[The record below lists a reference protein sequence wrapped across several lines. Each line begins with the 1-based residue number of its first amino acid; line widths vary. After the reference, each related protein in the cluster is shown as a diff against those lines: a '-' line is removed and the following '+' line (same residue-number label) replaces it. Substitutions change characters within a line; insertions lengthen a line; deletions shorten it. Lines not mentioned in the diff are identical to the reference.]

1 MKFRI
6 VIEPNELT
14 IITEN
19 GGIACTREAEGDVGE
34 PRVATTDYYQ
44 NYINSCSPATL
55 FDELA
60 EGEME
65 FKDWA
70 TEEFNSCEV
79 IKDAL
84 NWLSPETSSWK
95 LCNDLFLD
103 FFPKENSVKSSFAPV
118 DFLKQ
123 IHDIDAFDLVTLLL
137 ENPKILQNNYLL
149 AVLKAK
155 NHAWITGDDMADC
168 NDAQAL
174 NPNLGKF

>member
-6 VIEPNELT
+6 VIEADELT

-70 TEEFNSCEV
+70 TEEYNNWVV
-79 IKDAL
+79 IQDAL
-84 NWLSPETSSWK
+84 EWLSPDTTWEI
-95 LCNDLFLD
+95 CDDLFLD
-103 FFPKENSVKSSFAPV
+103 YFPKEYLSPKESLIREIANACESLSL
-118 DFLKQ
+118 DDHQ
-123 IHDIDAFDLVTLLL
+123 DRETLISKLL
-137 ENPKILQNNYLL
+137 I
-149 AVLKAK
+149 
-155 NHAWITGDDMADC
+155 
-168 NDAQAL
+168 AL
-174 NPNLGKF
+174 